1 MRAHSGVH
9 SPQRIQES
17 KQAGE
22 PPGQQEGRSGLM
34 RVASPCQGGLASHEA
49 AACSH
54 LCALWRF
61 AASWPTTCTGP
72 VLDPGY
78 GEIFTL
84 NK

>member
-22 PPGQQEGRSGLM
+22 PRAAGGALWADEGGESL
-34 RVASPCQGGLASHEA
+34 SGGLAVMRQQR
-49 AACSH
+49 
-54 LCALWRF
+54 ALTFVRCGGLPF
-61 AASWPTTCTGP
+61 AASWPKTCTEP

-78 GEIFTL
+78 GEI
-84 NK
+84 